1 MNKTVYLGLSVLE
14 LSKILIYELWYYYV
28 KPKSGEKAKLCY
40 MDTDTFAVYIKTDD
54 IYKDVAEDIE
64 TKFDTSNQELDR
76 PLPNGKNKKV
86 IELMTKF
93 VGLKVH

>member
-28 KPKSGEKAKLCY
+28 KPKSGEKAKLGY

-64 TKFDTSNQELDR
+64 TKFDTSN
-76 PLPNGKNKKV
+76 
-86 IELMTKF
+86 
-93 VGLKVH
+93 